1 MKKRTGDNME
11 NRKTLRE
18 LLNVDQELAVY
29 RTFDSFI
36 NSFLDDNDYDF
47 EKLSYYIKR
56 ELKKYKIRVSGYEE
70 TLKNIEELMKKE
82 QEAI

>member
-18 LLNVDQELAVY
+18 LLTIDQELAFY
-29 RTFDSFI
+29 KTFDSFI

-47 EKLSYYIKR
+47 EKLSYYINR
-56 ELKKYKIRVSGYEE
+56 ELKKYKIRVSGYKE
-70 TLKNIEELMKKE
+70 TLKTIEELIQKE
-82 QEAI
+82 KEAK